1 MNKNEKFYNSFLS
14 QEYRNNIF
22 NEARI
27 KRVTNKQF
35 YDIIWFYL

>member
-1 MNKNEKFYNSFLS
+1 MKNFIFLS

-35 YDIIWFYL
+35 YDII

>member
-22 NEARI
+22 DEARI

-35 YDIIWFYL
+35 YDII